1 MLEIA
6 KSNNKTNNN
15 SIRLVAA
22 TLVVNIAKLVATT
35 LTIPIAAA
43 PLKLT
48 ITTLRRSAY
57 KAIRGRAAS
66 SASWSNRIKG
76 VLSKLVNLIAKKF

>member
-6 KSNNKTNNN
+6 KSNSETNNN

-22 TLVVNIAKLVATT
+22 ALTINIAKLAATAFA
-35 LTIPIAAA
+35 IPVIAT

-48 ITTLRRSAY
+48 IITPFKRSAY
-57 KAIRGRAAS
+57 KAIGGRVAS
-66 SASWSNRIKG
+66 GAS
-76 VLSKLVNLIAKKF
+76 